1 MGLRREI
8 RRRNRRGF
16 VPAALAILSLLTQLM
31 IPAASLAHET
41 APVERHATVVC
52 TAEGAVTLS
61 VPDDAGEHDGFG
73 GFQCHDCVMASVASV
88 QATALTADLA
98 VYAIGLEIARPGRD
112 RPATRSNAPPR
123 PPSTAPPALL
133 NA

>member
-1 MGLRREI
+1 MGLRRENH
-8 RRRNRRGF
+8 RRTGRGLIP
-16 VPAALAILSLLTQLM
+16 VALAILSLLTQLI

-41 APVERHATVVC
+41 APVERHTTVVC

-61 VPDDAGEHDGFG
+61 VPGDAEDHEGFG

-88 QATALTADLA
+88 QASALTLEPAAYA
-98 VYAIGLEIARPGRD
+98 VILEIARPGRD
-112 RPATRSNAPPR
+112 RPAARSHAPPR

>member
-1 MGLRREI
+1 M
-8 RRRNRRGF
+8 
-16 VPAALAILSLLTQLM
+16 VSAALAILSLLTQLM

-41 APVERHATVVC
+41 APVDHRATVVC

-73 GFQCHDCVMASVASV
+73 GFKCHDCVMASVATV
-88 QATALTADLA
+88 QAGALPVEPAR
-98 VYAIGLEIARPGRD
+98 YAAGLGIARPGRD
-112 RPATRSNAPPR
+112 LSAARGHAPPR

-133 NA
+133 NG

>member
-1 MGLRREI
+1 MI
-8 RRRNRRGF
+8 P
-16 VPAALAILSLLTQLM
+16 VALAILSLLTQLM

-41 APVERHATVVC
+41 APVEQHTTVVC

-61 VPDDAGEHDGFG
+61 VPGAPQDHDGFG

-88 QATALTADLA
+88 QASALTCDL
-98 VYAIGLEIARPGRD
+98 VIYAIGLGIARPGRD
-112 RPATRSNAPPR
+112 RPASRSHAPPR

>member
-1 MGLRREI
+1 MI
-8 RRRNRRGF
+8 S
-16 VPAALAILSLLTQLM
+16 VTLAILSLLTQLM
-31 IPAASLAHET
+31 IPAASLAHEA
-41 APVERHATVVC
+41 APIDHRATVVC

-73 GFQCHDCVMASVASV
+73 GFKCHDCVMASVATV
-88 QATALTADLA
+88 QVGALA
-98 VYAIGLEIARPGRD
+98 VEPARYAVDLGMARPGRD
-112 RPATRSNAPPR
+112 RPAPRGHAPPR

>member
-1 MGLRREI
+1 MI
-8 RRRNRRGF
+8 S
-16 VPAALAILSLLTQLM
+16 VTLAILSLLTQLI

-41 APVERHATVVC
+41 APVDHRATVVC

-73 GFQCHDCVMASVASV
+73 GFKCHDCVMASVATV
-88 QATALTADLA
+88 QASAATTDLA

-112 RPATRSNAPPR
+112 RPAARGPAPPR
-123 PPSTAPPALL
+123 PPSTAPPGLL

>member
-1 MGLRREI
+1 MI
-8 RRRNRRGF
+8 P
-16 VPAALAILSLLTQLM
+16 VALAILSLLTQLM

-41 APVERHATVVC
+41 APAEHRTTVVC

-73 GFQCHDCVMASVASV
+73 GFKCHDCVMASVATV
-88 QATALTADLA
+88 QAGALA
-98 VYAIGLEIARPGRD
+98 VEPARYAVGLEIARRGRD
-112 RPATRSNAPPR
+112 HPAARGHAPPR

>member
-1 MGLRREI
+1 MI
-8 RRRNRRGF
+8 S
-16 VPAALAILSLLTQLM
+16 VTLAILSLLTQLM
-31 IPAASLAHET
+31 IPAASLAHEA
-41 APVERHATVVC
+41 APIDHRATVVC

-73 GFQCHDCVMASVASV
+73 GFKCHDCVMASVATV
-88 QATALTADLA
+88 QVGALA
-98 VYAIGLEIARPGRD
+98 VEPARYAVDLGMARPGRD
-112 RPATRSNAPPR
+112 RPAARGHAPPR

>member
-1 MGLRREI
+1 MI
-8 RRRNRRGF
+8 P
-16 VPAALAILSLLTQLM
+16 VALAILSLLTQLM

-41 APVERHATVVC
+41 APVERHTTVVC

-61 VPDDAGEHDGFG
+61 VPGDAGEHDGFG

-88 QATALTADLA
+88 QASALTTDLA
-98 VYAIGLEIARPGRD
+98 VYAVGLEIARPGRD
-112 RPATRSNAPPR
+112 RPAARSHAPPR